1 MAVLTLNFDLELAAK
16 AKFGADAE
24 DPRLTNER
32 TNELSNKHARS
43 Q

>member
-1 MAVLTLNFDLELAAK
+1 MAVLTLNFDLELAK